1 MWRFAEKS
9 SQFLLITK
17 FQAAIMSAIIT
28 AVFKAT
34 IGWLVDKGRDEAA
47 KKLKDGDVTDQQ
59 FRGIIMR
66 EIDDMKSKLDGLSR
80 KDLLASIGFFREGI
94 ELLYEVFEEK
104 RSRSVYGAD
113 TAQAA
118 CAEAVSL
125 AEGMK
130 HLELTESATRKLSN
144 AKKRFERARERA
156 TDAFSNEAL
165 SPNDRILAMQYRVM
179 ATVLETIDHPADAVA
194 PCKVC
199 IEELNGLPVVQRSF
213 QEQLRT
219 GIMAVKSLFNKEE
232 RRKVI
237 SGVCLVN
244 RVVYDVTQTTHV
256 KEPFTNEPFA
266 KELFPPLPMI
276 DTGKEKVDLLRDWR
290 VTKILRK
297 QGMENCSVTWIL
309 GPDGEEMYGLNL
321 TAITTNSSGQY
332 IVADNYSTIK
342 VYDSS
347 GKFVQCFSLPPVI
360 DDCGKEL
367 SIYKWFRLA
376 TDMNDNIYVLVEGIS
391 GEDPYWIFKFNKTAD
406 HHHKFRVRTMGYK
419 FDWCE
424 LSVSDSGTVMVLK
437 SNWSKTHIVDVYET
451 DGQFVCSFGEQILTS
466 NCDITSVSDGRV
478 MVVQGQ
484 GPSSCVHIFSEQ
496 GDHLNTFDLQISMV
510 HSRIAFHRAS
520 QHVVVGGEDY
530 DTDILHIEIYTKDGE
545 FVRSTPVNM
554 GQSYSLIGMAVT
566 TEDRIA
572 LVTWLDGLGRKVII
586 I

>member
-1 MWRFAEKS
+1 
-9 SQFLLITK
+9 
-17 FQAAIMSAIIT
+17 MSAIIT

-59 FRGIIMR
+59 FRGFIMR

-104 RSRSVYGAD
+104 RSRSEYGAD

-130 HLELTESATRKLSN
+130 HLELTESATRKLSH

-244 RVVYDVTQTTHV
+244 RVAYDVTQTVHV

-266 KELFPPLPMI
+266 KELLPPLPMI
-276 DTGKEKVDLLRDWR
+276 DTGKEKVDLLRDRR
-290 VTKILRK
+290 VTNILRK
-297 QGMENCSVTWIL
+297 QGMENCSVSWII
-309 GPDGEEMYGLNL
+309 GPEYELMNVVDI
-321 TAITTNSSGQY
+321 ATNSSGQY
-332 IVADNYSTIK
+332 IAADIFK
-342 VYDSS
+342 KIRVYDRS
-347 GKFVQCFSLPPVI
+347 GKFVQCFALIPLINDSGKALVI
-360 DDCGKEL
+360 EAL
-367 SIYKWFRLA
+367 TVRLA
-376 TDMNDNIYVLVEGIS
+376 TDMNDNIYVLVEENS
-391 GEDPYWIFKFNKTAD
+391 GEDQYWIFKFNKTTN
-406 HHHKFRVRTMGYK
+406 HHHKFRLRTMGYK
-419 FDWCE
+419 FDRCE

-437 SNWSKTHIVDVYET
+437 SNWSEADIVDVYET
-451 DGQFVCSFGEQILTS
+451 DGQFVCSFGEQILT
-466 NCDITSVSDGRV
+466 NPCDITTVSDGRV
-478 MVVQGQ
+478 MVVQGH
-484 GPSSCVHIFSEQ
+484 PSRVLIFSEQ
-496 GDHLNTFDLQISMV
+496 GNHLNTFDLQISMMF
-510 HSRIAFHRAS
+510 SRIAFHRAS
-520 QHVVVGGEDY
+520 QHVVVVGGEDS

-566 TEDRIA
+566 TEGRIA
-572 LVTWLDGLGRKVII
+572 VATRFAGLRRKVII

>member
-1 MWRFAEKS
+1 
-9 SQFLLITK
+9 
-17 FQAAIMSAIIT
+17 MSEIIT

-34 IGWLVDKGRDEAA
+34 VGWLVDKGRDEAA

-104 RSRSVYGAD
+104 RSRSEYGAD

-237 SGVCLVN
+237 SSVCLVN
-244 RVVYDVTQTTHV
+244 RVVYDVTQTVHV

-266 KELFPPLPMI
+266 KGLLPPLPMI
-276 DTGKEKVDLLRDWR
+276 DTGKEKVDLLRDGR

-297 QGMENCSVTWIL
+297 QGMENCSVPWIL
-309 GPDGEEMYGLNL
+309 GHDGEEEHRLDNPC
-321 TAITTNSSGQY
+321 AIATNSSGQY
-332 IVADNYSTIK
+332 IVTDNNLTIK

-347 GKFVQCFSLPPVI
+347 GKFVQFFRLPPLI
-360 DDCGKEL
+360 DDSGKEL
-367 SIYKWFRLA
+367 TIKFWMVQLT

-391 GEDPYWIFKFNKTAD
+391 DEDQRWIFKFNKTAD
-406 HHHKFRVRTMGYK
+406 HHHNFRVRTMGDK
-419 FDWCE
+419 FRWYE

-437 SNWSKTHIVDVYET
+437 SNWRKTHNIVDVYET
-451 DGQFVCSFGEQILTS
+451 DGQFVCSFGEQILT
-466 NCDITSVSDGRV
+466 NPCDITTVSDGRV
-478 MVVQGQ
+478 MVVQGD
-484 GPSSCVHIFSEQ
+484 PSRVHILSEQ
-496 GDHLNTFDLQISMV
+496 GDHLNTFDLQISMAF
-510 HSRIAFHRAS
+510 SKIAFQRKS
-520 QHVVVGGEDY
+520 QHVVVVGDKDY
-530 DTDILHIEIYTKDGE
+530 NSDILHIEIYTKDGE

-554 GQSYSLIGMAVT
+554 GQSYFLIGMAVT

-572 LVTWLDGLGRKVII
+572 LVTWLDGLGQKVII

>member
-1 MWRFAEKS
+1 MTF
-9 SQFLLITK
+9 
-17 FQAAIMSAIIT
+17 
-28 AVFKAT
+28 
-34 IGWLVDKGRDEAA
+34 GWLADKSRDEAA

-59 FRGIIMR
+59 LRGIIMR

-104 RSRSVYGAD
+104 RSRSEYGAD

-125 AEGMK
+125 AERMK
-130 HLELTESATRKLSN
+130 HLELTESAKRQLTN
-144 AKKRFERARERA
+144 AKKRFERAREMA
-156 TDAFSNEAL
+156 TIAFSNEAL
-165 SPNDRILAMQYRVM
+165 STSDRIVAMQYRVM

-244 RVVYDVTQTTHV
+244 RVAYDVTQTVHV

-266 KELFPPLPMI
+266 KELLPPFPMV
-276 DTGKEKVDLLRDWR
+276 DTGKEKVDLLRDHR
-290 VTKILRK
+290 VTKILCK
-297 QGMENCSVTWIL
+297 QGMGNCSVLRTL
-309 GPDGEEMYGLNL
+309 GDEGEKVHGLAYPL
-321 TAITTNSSGQY
+321 DIATYSSGEY
-332 IVADNYSTIK
+332 IVADHHSTIK

-347 GKFVQCFSLPPVI
+347 GRFLQCFRLI
-360 DDCGKEL
+360 DDSGRNVLNL
-367 SIYKWFRLA
+367 SVKLT
-376 TDMNDNIYVLVEGIS
+376 TDMNDNIYVMVPEKS
-391 GEDPYWIFKFNKTAD
+391 GEGRCWIFKFNKTAD
-406 HHHKFRVRTMGYK
+406 YHHKFRVRIMSYE
-419 FDWCE
+419 FYSCLS

-437 SNWSKTHIVDVYET
+437 IDRERKHRVNLVDVYEN
-451 DGQFVCSFGEQILTS
+451 DGQFVCSFGEQILTRPR
-466 NCDITSVSDGRV
+466 DITTVSDGRV
-478 MVVQGQ
+478 MVVQEH
-484 GPSSCVHIFSEQ
+484 PSRVDIFSEQ
-496 GDHLNTFDLQISMV
+496 GDHLNTFDLQISMKY
-510 HSRIAFHRAS
+510 SRIAFHKAS
-520 QHVVVGGEDY
+520 QHVVVAGCKNN

-554 GQSYSLIGMAVT
+554 GQSYFLIGMAVT

-572 LVTWLDGLGRKVII
+572 LLTWLDGLGRKVII

>member
-1 MWRFAEKS
+1 M
-9 SQFLLITK
+9 
-17 FQAAIMSAIIT
+17 
-28 AVFKAT
+28 
-34 IGWLVDKGRDEAA
+34 DKGRDEAA

-59 FRGIIMR
+59 FRGFIMR

-104 RSRSVYGAD
+104 RSRRVYGAD

-130 HLELTESATRKLSN
+130 HLELTESATRKLSK
-144 AKKRFERARERA
+144 AKKRFECARERA

-244 RVVYDVTQTTHV
+244 RVAYDVTQTVHV

-266 KELFPPLPMI
+266 KELLSSLLSPLLSPMI
-276 DTGKEKVDLLRDWR
+276 DTGKEKVDPLRDQR

-297 QGMENCSVTWIL
+297 QGMENCSVSWIL
-309 GPDGEEMYGLNL
+309 GHDGEEEHRLNNPHDI
-321 TAITTNSSGQY
+321 ATNSSGQY
-332 IVADNYSTIK
+332 IVADSDSTIK

-347 GKFVQCFSLPPVI
+347 GKFVQCFRLPPLI
-360 DDCGKEL
+360 DDSGKEL
-367 SIYKWFRLA
+367 PIESWLVQLT
-376 TDMNDNIYVLVEGIS
+376 TDMNDNIYVLVVEES
-391 GEDPYWIFKFNKTAD
+391 GEGSHWIFNFNKTAD
-406 HHHKFRVRTMGYK
+406 HHHKFCIRTMGYK
-419 FDWCE
+419 FDSCK

-437 SNWSKTHIVDVYET
+437 SNWRKTHHIVNVYET
-451 DGQFVCSFGEQILTS
+451 DGQFVCSFGEQILITPD
-466 NCDITSVSDGRV
+466 DITTVSDGRV
-478 MVVQGQ
+478 MVVQEH
-484 GPSSCVHIFSEQ
+484 PSRVLIFSEQ
-496 GDHLNTFDLQISMV
+496 GNHLNTFDLQISMV
-510 HSRIAFHRAS
+510 YSRIEFHRAS
-520 QHVVVGGEDY
+520 QHVVVVGGEDS

-554 GQSYSLIGMAVT
+554 GQSLPLLGMAVT
-566 TEDRIA
+566 TEGRIA
-572 LVTWLDGLGRKVII
+572 VATRLDGLGRKVII

>member
-1 MWRFAEKS
+1 
-9 SQFLLITK
+9 
-17 FQAAIMSAIIT
+17 MSAMIT

-34 IGWLVDKGRDEAA
+34 VGWLVDKGRDEAA

-94 ELLYEVFEEK
+94 ELLYEVFEDT
-104 RSRSVYGAD
+104 RSRSKYGAD
-113 TAQAA
+113 TAQVA

-130 HLELTESATRKLSN
+130 HLELTESATRQLSH

-199 IEELNGLPVVQRSF
+199 IEELNGLPVVQRSLH
-213 QEQLRT
+213 EQLRT

-244 RVVYDVTQTTHV
+244 RVVYDVTQTVHV

-266 KELFPPLPMI
+266 KGLLPPLPMI
-276 DTGKEKVDLLRDWR
+276 DTGKEKVDLLRDGR
-290 VTKILRK
+290 VTKILCK
-297 QGMENCSVTWIL
+297 QGMENCSVSWIL
-309 GPDGEEMYGLNL
+309 GHDGEEEHRLNKPHDI
-321 TAITTNSSGQY
+321 ATNSSGQY
-332 IVADNYSTIK
+332 IVADEDSTIK
-342 VYDSS
+342 VYDSR
-347 GKFVQCFSLPPVI
+347 GKFVQRFRLPPPT
-360 DDCGKEL
+360 DDYGTEL
-367 SIYKWFRLA
+367 SIKTRVAGLA
-376 TDMNDNIYVLVEGIS
+376 TDMNDNIYVLVRYFTHEYS
-391 GEDPYWIFKFNKTAD
+391 CIFKFNKTAD
-406 HHHKFRVRTMGYK
+406 HHHKFCVRKMGYK
-419 FDWCE
+419 FNLND
-424 LSVSDSGTVMVLK
+424 LSVSDSGTVMVMK
-437 SNWSKTHIVDVYET
+437 SGWGRIPFLDVYET
-451 DGQFVCSFGEQILTS
+451 DGQFVCSFGEQILITPG
-466 NCDITSVSDGRV
+466 DITTVSDGRV
-478 MVVQGQ
+478 MVVQEH
-484 GPSSCVHIFSEQ
+484 PSRVLIFSEQ
-496 GDHLNTFDLQISMV
+496 GNHLNTFDLQISMMF
-510 HSRIAFHRAS
+510 SKIAFHRAS
-520 QHVVVGGEDY
+520 QHVVVVGGDDS

-545 FVRSTPVNM
+545 FVRSTSVNM
-554 GQSYSLIGMAVT
+554 GQYYFLMRMAVT
-566 TEDRIA
+566 TEGRIA
-572 LVTWLDGLGRKVII
+572 LVTWLGSLRCEVII

>member
-1 MWRFAEKS
+1 M
-9 SQFLLITK
+9 
-17 FQAAIMSAIIT
+17 
-28 AVFKAT
+28 
-34 IGWLVDKGRDEAA
+34 DKGRDEAA

-104 RSRSVYGAD
+104 RSMSEYGAD

-118 CAEAVSL
+118 CVEAVSL

-130 HLELTESATRKLSN
+130 HLELTESATRQLTN
-144 AKKRFERARERA
+144 AKKRFERAREMA
-156 TDAFSNEAL
+156 TIAFSNEAL

-244 RVVYDVTQTTHV
+244 RVAYDVTQTVHV

-266 KELFPPLPMI
+266 KGLLPPFPMI
-276 DTGKEKVDLLRDWR
+276 DTGKEKVDLLRDGR

-297 QGMENCSVTWIL
+297 QGMENCSVSWIL
-309 GPDGEEMYGLNL
+309 GHDGEEEHRLNNPYDI
-321 TAITTNSSGQY
+321 ATNSSGQY
-332 IVADNYSTIK
+332 IAADNDSAIK
-342 VYDSS
+342 VYDSR
-347 GKFVQCFSLPPVI
+347 GKFVQRFRLPPLT
-360 DDCGKEL
+360 DDYGTEL
-367 SIYKWFRLA
+367 SIKTWVVGLA
-376 TDMNDNIYVLVEGIS
+376 TDMNDNIYVLVRYFTNEYS
-391 GEDPYWIFKFNKTAD
+391 CIFKFNKTAD
-406 HHHKFRVRTMGYK
+406 HHHKFCVRTMGYK
-419 FDWCE
+419 FDLCD
-424 LSVSDSGTVMVLK
+424 LSVSDSGTVMVMK
-437 SNWSKTHIVDVYET
+437 SGWGKIPIVDVYET
-451 DGQFVCSFGEQILTS
+451 DGQFVCSFGEQILITPG
-466 NCDITSVSDGRV
+466 DITTVSDGRV
-478 MVVQGQ
+478 MVVQGY
-484 GPSSCVHIFSEQ
+484 PSRVLIFSEQ
-496 GDHLNTFDLQISMV
+496 GNHLNTFDLQISMV
-510 HSRIAFHRAS
+510 YSRIAFHRAS
-520 QHVVVGGEDY
+520 QHVVVVGGEDY

-545 FVRSTPVNM
+545 FVRSTSINM
-554 GQSYSLIGMAVT
+554 GQSYSMTGMAVT
-566 TEDRIA
+566 AEGRIA
-572 LVTWLDGLGRKVII
+572 VATHLDGLGPKVII

>member
-1 MWRFAEKS
+1 
-9 SQFLLITK
+9 
-17 FQAAIMSAIIT
+17 MSAIIT

-34 IGWLVDKGRDEAA
+34 VGWLVDKSRDEAS

-104 RSRSVYGAD
+104 RSRSEYGAD

-118 CAEAVSL
+118 FADAVSL

-130 HLELTESATRKLSN
+130 HLELTESATRKLSH

-199 IEELNGLPVVQRSF
+199 IEELNGLPVVRRGLE
-213 QEQLRT
+213 EQLRT
-219 GIMAVKSLFNKEE
+219 GIRAVKSLFNKEE

-244 RVVYDVTQTTHV
+244 RVVYDVTQTVHV

-266 KELFPPLPMI
+266 KGLLPPLPMI
-276 DTGKEKVDLLRDWR
+276 DTGKEKVDLLRDRR
-290 VTKILRK
+290 VTKMLCK
-297 QGMENCSVTWIL
+297 QGMENCSVPWL
-309 GPDGEEMYGLNL
+309 LDHDWPL
-321 TAITTNSSGQY
+321 AIATNSSGQY
-332 IVADNYSTIK
+332 IVADIYLTIK

-347 GKFVQCFSLPPVI
+347 GKFVQCLRLPPLI
-360 DDCGKEL
+360 DDSGKKL
-367 SIYKWFRLA
+367 SIKTWAVQLA
-376 TDMNDNIYVLVEGIS
+376 TDMNDNIYVLVEEES
-391 GEDPYWIFKFNKTAD
+391 GEGQYWIFKFNKTAD
-406 HHHKFRVRTMGYK
+406 LHHKFRVRTMGYT
-419 FDWCE
+419 FDRCE

-437 SNWSKTHIVDVYET
+437 INWRGTHIVDVYET

-466 NCDITSVSDGRV
+466 PIDIASVSDGRV
-478 MVVQGQ
+478 MVLQGS
-484 GPSSCVHIFSEQ
+484 PSRVHIFSEQ

-510 HSRIAFHRAS
+510 YSRIAFHRAS
-520 QHVVVGGEDY
+520 QHVVVVGCKDN

-554 GQSYSLIGMAVT
+554 GQSYSLVGMAVT
-566 TEDRIA
+566 TEGRIA
-572 LVTWLDGLGRKVII
+572 LVTWLEPFRRKVIVI
-586 I
+586 

>member
-1 MWRFAEKS
+1 
-9 SQFLLITK
+9 
-17 FQAAIMSAIIT
+17 MSAIIK
-28 AVFKAT
+28 AVFKVT

-94 ELLYEVFEEK
+94 ELLYEAFEETG
-104 RSRSVYGAD
+104 SRSEYDAD
-113 TAQAA
+113 KEQAA

-125 AEGMK
+125 TERMK
-130 HLELTESATRKLSN
+130 NLELTESAMRKLAN

-179 ATVLETIDHPADAVA
+179 ATVLETIDYPADAVV

-199 IEELNGLPVVQRSF
+199 IEELNDLPVVQRSF

-219 GIMAVKSLFNKEE
+219 GIMALKSLFNKEE

-244 RVVYDVTQTTHV
+244 RVAYDVTQTVHV
-256 KEPFTNEPFA
+256 KELLP
-266 KELFPPLPMI
+266 LLPMI
-276 DTGKEKVDLLRDWR
+276 DTGKEKVDPLRDRR

-297 QGMENCSVTWIL
+297 QGMENCSVPWIL
-309 GPDGEEMYGLNL
+309 GHDGEEEHRLDNPR
-321 TAITTNSSGQY
+321 AIATNSSGQY
-332 IVADNYSTIK
+332 IVTDNNFTIK

-347 GKFVQCFSLPPVI
+347 GKFVQCFRLPPLI
-360 DDCGKEL
+360 DDSGKEL
-367 SIYKWFRLA
+367 TIKCWSVQLT
-376 TDMNDNIYVLVEGIS
+376 TDMNDNLYVLVEGIS
-391 GEDPYWIFKFNKTAD
+391 DEDQCWIFKFNKTAD
-406 HHHKFRVRTMGYK
+406 HHHKFRVRTMGDK
-419 FDWCE
+419 FKWYG

-437 SNWSKTHIVDVYET
+437 SKWSEAHIVDVYET
-451 DGQFVCSFGEQILTS
+451 DGQFVCSFGEQILT
-466 NCDITSVSDGRV
+466 NCCDITTVSDGRV
-478 MVVQGQ
+478 MVVQGL
-484 GPSSCVHIFSEQ
+484 SSRVHIFSEQ

-510 HSRIAFHRAS
+510 YSRIAFHRAS
-520 QHVVVGGEDY
+520 QHVVVVGDENY
-530 DTDILHIEIYTKDGE
+530 NPDILHIEIYTKDGE
-545 FVRSTPVNM
+545 FVRSTSVNM
-554 GQSYSLIGMAVT
+554 GQSYFLMRMAVT
-566 TEDRIA
+566 TEGRIA
-572 LVTWLDGLGRKVII
+572 VATWLDDLGSKVII

>member
-1 MWRFAEKS
+1 
-9 SQFLLITK
+9 
-17 FQAAIMSAIIT
+17 MSAIIT

-47 KKLKDGDVTDQQ
+47 KKLKDGDVTDHQ
-59 FRGIIMR
+59 FRSIIMR
-66 EIDDMKSKLDGLSR
+66 EIDDVKSKLDGLSR

-104 RSRSVYGAD
+104 RSRSEYGAD

-130 HLELTESATRKLSN
+130 HLELTESATRQLTN

-179 ATVLETIDHPADAVA
+179 ATVLETIDHPVDAVA

-213 QEQLRT
+213 EEQLRT

-244 RVVYDVTQTTHV
+244 RVVYDVAQTVHV

-276 DTGKEKVDLLRDWR
+276 DTGKEKVDLLQDRR
-290 VTKILRK
+290 VTNILRK
-297 QGMENCSVTWIL
+297 QGMENCSVPWIL
-309 GPDGEEMYGLNL
+309 GHDGKEEIGNYNL
-321 TAITTNSSGQY
+321 AAIATNSSGQY
-332 IVADNYSTIK
+332 IVANNFSTIR

-347 GKFVQCFSLPPVI
+347 GKFVQCFSLPPLI
-360 DDCGKEL
+360 DDSGEKL
-367 SIYKWFRLA
+367 SMYSWFRLA

-391 GEDPYWIFKFNKTAD
+391 GEDQCWIFKFNKTAD
-406 HHHKFRVRTMGYK
+406 HHHKFRVRTMGDK
-419 FDWCE
+419 FNCYE

-437 SNWSKTHIVDVYET
+437 SKWCETHHIVDVYET
-451 DGQFVCSFGEQILTS
+451 DGQFVCSFGEKILT
-466 NCDITSVSDGRV
+466 NPCDITTVSDGRV
-478 MVVQGQ
+478 MVVQGL
-484 GPSSCVHIFSEQ
+484 CVHIFSEQ
-496 GDHLNTFDLQISMV
+496 GDHLNTFDLKMSMTF
-510 HSRIAFHRAS
+510 SKIAFHRAS
-520 QHVVVGGEDY
+520 QHVVVVGNGGY
-530 DTDILHIEIYTKDGE
+530 DMDILQIEIYTKDGE
-545 FVRSTPVNM
+545 FVRSTSVNM
-554 GQSYSLIGMAVT
+554 GRYLPLLGMAVT
-566 TEDRIA
+566 TEGRIA
-572 LVTWLDGLGRKVII
+572 VETNLDSLGRKLII

>member
-1 MWRFAEKS
+1 
-9 SQFLLITK
+9 
-17 FQAAIMSAIIT
+17 MSAIIT

-104 RSRSVYGAD
+104 RSRSEYGAD

-144 AKKRFERARERA
+144 AKKRFKRARERA

-244 RVVYDVTQTTHV
+244 RVAYDVTQTV
-256 KEPFTNEPFA
+256 SQKEPLPQW
-266 KELFPPLPMI
+266 PMI
-276 DTGKEKVDLLRDWR
+276 DTGKEKFDLLRDRR
-290 VTKILRK
+290 VTKILCK
-297 QGMENCSVTWIL
+297 QGMENCSVSWIL
-309 GPDGEEMYGLNL
+309 GHDGEKKHRLNNPL
-321 TAITTNSSGQY
+321 GIATNSSGQY
-332 IVADNYSTIK
+332 IVADNISTIK

-347 GKFVQCFSLPPVI
+347 GKFLQCFSLPPLI
-360 DDCGKEL
+360 DDSRKEL
-367 SIYKWFRLA
+367 SIKFGVQLT
-376 TDMNDNIYVLVEGIS
+376 TDMNDNIYVLVQEIS
-391 GEDPYWIFKFNKTAD
+391 GEYPFWIFKFNKTAD
-406 HHHKFRVRTMGYK
+406 HHHKFRVRTMDHK
-419 FDWCE
+419 FERCE
-424 LSVSDSGTVMVLK
+424 LSVSDSGTVMVLRG
-437 SNWSKTHIVDVYET
+437 NWSEAHIVDVYET
-451 DGQFVCSFGEQILTS
+451 DGQFVCSFGEQILT
-466 NCDITSVSDGRV
+466 NPCDITTVSDGRV
-478 MVVQGQ
+478 MVVQGD
-484 GPSSCVHIFSEQ
+484 PSRVHILSEQ
-496 GDHLNTFDLQISMV
+496 GDHLNTFDLQISMAF
-510 HSRIAFHRAS
+510 SKIAFQRAS
-520 QHVVVGGEDY
+520 QHVVVVGDKDY
-530 DTDILHIEIYTKDGE
+530 NSDILHIEIYTKDGE

-554 GQSYSLIGMAVT
+554 GQSYHLKGMAVT